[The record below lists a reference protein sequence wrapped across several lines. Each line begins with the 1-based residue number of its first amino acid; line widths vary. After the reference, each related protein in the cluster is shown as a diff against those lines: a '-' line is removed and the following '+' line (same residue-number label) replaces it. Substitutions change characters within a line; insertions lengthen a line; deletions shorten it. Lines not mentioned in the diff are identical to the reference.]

1 MKKLS
6 KSKLHVFS
14 LKEVYLIRVDA
25 SGDAL
30 SLSYKK

>member
-1 MKKLS
+1 MKTL
-6 KSKLHVFS
+6 SKLHVFS

-30 SLSYKK
+30 NLAYKK